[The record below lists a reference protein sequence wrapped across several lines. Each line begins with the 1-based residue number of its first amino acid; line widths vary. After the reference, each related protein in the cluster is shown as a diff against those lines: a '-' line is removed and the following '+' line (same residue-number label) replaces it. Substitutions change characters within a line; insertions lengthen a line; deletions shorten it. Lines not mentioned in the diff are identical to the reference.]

1 MSGSR
6 TWRKR
11 LLPSPSLS
19 VTVFGFWL
27 LMNDSVDA
35 GSLVMA
41 LLLALAVPP
50 FAARLDREF
59 ASFGRLRGIPRLAA
73 VLFWDMLVA
82 NFTVARQVLGP
93 EAKLRPGFV
102 WVPLEIENIHGIAA
116 LTSFITLTPGTVSS
130 LLSDDRRFLLVH
142 VLDMDNAENV
152 VRDIKQRYERPLMEI
167 FP

>member
-1 MSGSR
+1 MAN

-11 LLPSPSLS
+11 WLPSPILS
-19 VTVFGFWL
+19 VFVIGFWL
-27 LMNDSVDA
+27 LMNDSTDA
-35 GSLVMA
+35 GTIAMA

-59 ASFGRLRGIPRLAA
+59 ASFGKLRGIPRLAA

-82 NFTVARQVLGP
+82 NVTVARQVLGP
-93 EAKLRPGFV
+93 EEKLRPGFV